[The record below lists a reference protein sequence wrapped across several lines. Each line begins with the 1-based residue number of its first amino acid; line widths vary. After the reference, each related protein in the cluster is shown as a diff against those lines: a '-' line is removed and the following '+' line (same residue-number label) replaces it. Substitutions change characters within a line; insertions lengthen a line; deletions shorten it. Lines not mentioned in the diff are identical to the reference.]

1 LAHAGFYDGM
11 SISSESVDGT
21 YHLDIISRVYLTGS
35 HLMLLPSFISVRT
48 IYIPKGLVA
57 IVALLIVGFLFSLV
71 RALKDKSK
79 TTRYQKLD
87 RAGTHDH
94 SSSSNATSY
103 QNSSVYALPPKQKS
117 VTYCV
122 VDARLVDS

>member
-1 LAHAGFYDGM
+1 
-11 SISSESVDGT
+11 
-21 YHLDIISRVYLTGS
+21 
-35 HLMLLPSFISVRT
+35 MLLASCISVST

-57 IVALLIVGFLFSLV
+57 IAALLIVGFLFSLV
-71 RALKDKSK
+71 RALKNKNK

-87 RAGTHDH
+87 RAGTHYH
-94 SSSSNATSY
+94 TSSSNATSY
-103 QNSSVYALPPKQKS
+103 QNSSEYALPPKQKV